1 MFNLSPR
8 MVVSYLVLL
17 SEFDSGLQMGILE
30 RTAHCCS
37 RERDDLSVALTFS
50 LLCSAC
56 IGSRTIVE

>member
-1 MFNLSPR
+1 
-8 MVVSYLVLL
+8 MVVFVLML
-17 SEFDSGLQMGILE
+17 PSESGSRLQMMVLE
-30 RTAHCCS
+30 GVARRS